1 VSGVLAALHTAWRE
15 SSGIEVLA
23 MLLALAYV
31 ALAIKQYV
39 ACWYAAFV
47 SSCLYAGVLFHAR
60 LYMEAALNL
69 FYAAMAVY
77 GYWCW
82 HRGRGGASPPVIRW
96 PLARHATA
104 LAGSAILAL
113 ASALLLRRYT
123 AAVWPF
129 LDSLV
134 AFSSVYATYL
144 VARKVYENWHWWLAI
159 DALSACLYFSRH
171 LYATTL
177 LYVLYL
183 GMIVLGLREWRRSLD
198 AHAVAT

>member
-1 VSGVLAALHTAWRE
+1 MLAVE
-15 SSGIEVLA
+15 IIA

-31 ALAIKQYV
+31 MLAIRQSV
-39 ACWYAAFV
+39 VCWYAAFV
-47 SSCLYAGVLFHAR
+47 SSCLYAIVFFNAR

-82 HRGRGGASPPVIRW
+82 HRGQDGATLPVVRW
-96 PLARHATA
+96 RFAWHGAAFAVGL
-104 LAGSAILAL
+104 LLAL
-113 ASALLLRRYT
+113 ASAQLLRRYT
-123 AAVWPF
+123 AAAWPF
-129 LDSLV
+129 VDSLI

-144 VARKVYENWHWWLAI
+144 VARKVYENWHWWFAI
-159 DALSACLYFSRH
+159 DALSACLYFSRQ

-183 GMIVLGLREWRRSLD
+183 GLIVLGIREWRRSL
-198 AHAVAT
+198 AVHASLA